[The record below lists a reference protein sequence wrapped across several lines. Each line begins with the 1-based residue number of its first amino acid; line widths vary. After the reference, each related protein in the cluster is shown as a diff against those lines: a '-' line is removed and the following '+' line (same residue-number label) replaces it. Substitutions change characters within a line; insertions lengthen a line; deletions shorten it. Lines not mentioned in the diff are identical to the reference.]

1 MNKDTVEHSSDAT
14 DLLCIGSPIEGDCII
29 VSDKTALPLRC
40 IKTNQ
45 ALSEAEYGT
54 HTLGWISPM
63 INVLIFA
70 SLFLWFICYHV
81 FRKECRLKFGMSASI
96 RARYRWRKI
105 IRWLGFVLGCYLVS
119 VLSFTAEKFEIVFF
133 GGFVLIV
140 RSIAFL
146 IMGTSPLKIIKH
158 NDDLFWMRGCGP
170 EYLAG
175 LESQLYETQLSET

>member
-70 SLFLWFICYHV
+70 SLLLFLATFL
-81 FRKECRLKFGMSASI
+81 KEENQPIFLLLTLVVTLPLT
-96 RARYRWRKI
+96 
-105 IRWLGFVLGCYLVS
+105 LGLIFSLEQSQGYKLVWA
-119 VLSFTAEKFEIVFF
+119 V
-133 GGFVLIV
+133 
-140 RSIAFL
+140 
-146 IMGTSPLKIIKH
+146 
-158 NDDLFWMRGCGP
+158 
-170 EYLAG
+170 
-175 LESQLYETQLSET
+175 